1 MNKLL
6 KKLSICLVAVMC
18 VLSCFGCSCEQ
29 RLKIKYVA
37 NATRENADAEF
48 TDKISMMAL
57 VEKKFREP
65 ANTPCYKRVDDRLEL
80 VKDSSVYKCL
90 DAEGN
95 EFERVTVGKVEKIQ
109 LEKNGILNTVSGD
122 LKSYESSSIK
132 MPNNEYYSLIYT
144 FSLVNM
150 SDKKMY
156 IQKNALSLE
165 GILDGQLKEESVK
178 NKVTYSITG
187 AKSDGDASYYYLNGY
202 NNNSENN
209 YNYDSITI
217 VITLKNL
224 TNKDSSDSRNKTLKL
239 NLNVVVK

>member
-6 KKLSICLVAVMC
+6 KKLSICFVAVMC
-18 VLSCFGCSCEQ
+18 VISCFGCSCEQ
-29 RLKIKYVA
+29 RLKVKYIA
-37 NATRENADAEF
+37 SATRENTDAEF
-48 TDKISMMAL
+48 TDKIAMVAL

-65 ANTPCYKRVDDRLEL
+65 ANTPCYKRVDGELEL
-80 VKDSSVYKCL
+80 VKDASVSKCL

-95 EFERVTVGKVEKIQ
+95 EFERVTVGKVEKIE
-109 LEKNGILNTVSGD
+109 LEKKGILNTTSDD

-156 IQKNALSLE
+156 IQKYALSLE
-165 GILDGQLKEESVK
+165 GILNGQLKEESVK

-187 AKSDGDASYYYLNGY
+187 AKSDGDASYYYLDGY
-202 NNNSENN
+202 NSN
-209 YNYDSITI
+209 ITI